1 MLLLPPISTR
11 TDTLFPYT
19 TRFRSTALVLRPRR
33 NARRSGALP
42 ARRPYFH
49 EQQAA
54 VGDPPRRRAGLRR
67 ILSVGRRRVERCGP
81 DALARVDA
89 ALNVGWAEAGRRAE
103 ERRGGKECVS
113 TCRSRWSPCH

>member
-89 ALNVGWAEAGRRAE
+89 ALRSE
-103 ERRGGKECVS
+103 ERRVGKECVS
-113 TCRSRWSPCH
+113 TFRSRWSPEH